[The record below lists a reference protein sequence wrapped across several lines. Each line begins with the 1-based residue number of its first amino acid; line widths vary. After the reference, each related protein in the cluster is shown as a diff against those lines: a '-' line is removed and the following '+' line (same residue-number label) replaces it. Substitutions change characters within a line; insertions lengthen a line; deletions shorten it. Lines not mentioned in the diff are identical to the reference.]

1 MVGGGP
7 AGAVTAALLAS
18 WGHDVVLVVGRRTGR
33 PLSESIP
40 PSCRKVLAVVG
51 LLDQVE
57 NAGFLS
63 AGGNSSL
70 WAGRFHV
77 APFEGPAGWQV
88 QRDVLDRL
96 LVAAA
101 ARAGARVL
109 HHASVQR
116 ILDAPEGGSRASLN
130 LGGVGH
136 SIQAAWVV
144 DASGRAGLLGAR
156 AGRTA
161 TAPETL
167 AIASHWTRPNGWS
180 VEDPTHTL
188 VESYEDGWIWSI
200 PVTRDVRCVAAMV
213 DPAETRAGGSLDLGR
228 RLRKELAATRWH
240 RSLLEASEP
249 VGRPWACSAT
259 PYASARYA
267 GPGWILVGDAGS
279 FLDPLSSFGVRKA
292 LSSAWLG
299 AVATHTA
306 LRTPSMTAAA
316 LELHDGCERDAA
328 RQCAR
333 AVARFD
339 RDAAAEHAGEF
350 WTRRAALSS
359 VLEPTDPRTNWSV
372 IASDPKAVLD
382 EPPVRAAFG
391 RLRDA
396 SVVLRPG
403 RGAARVRRPTVRGRE
418 VVLEERIASR
428 LLPEGVARVS
438 GVDVLALIGAAEN
451 GAAASSLF
459 AAHDR
464 MGHAVTLPDFLV
476 GTSILLATGLLE
488 IAERGAGIA
497 VGA

>member
-1 MVGGGP
+1 M
-7 AGAVTAALLAS
+7 
-18 WGHDVVLVVGRRTGR
+18 LVVGRRTGH

-51 LLDQVE
+51 LLDQME
-57 NAGFLS
+57 NAGFMS
-63 AGGNSSL
+63 ARGNTSL

-77 APFEGPAGWQV
+77 AAFEGPAGWQV

-96 LVAAA
+96 LVGAA

-109 HHASVQR
+109 HDASVQR

-130 LGGVGH
+130 VRGVGH
-136 SIQAAWVV
+136 SIHAAWVV

-156 AGRTA
+156 AGRRA
-161 TAPETL
+161 TAPATL
-167 AIASHWTRPNGWS
+167 AIASHWKRPRGWS

-188 VESYEDGWIWSI
+188 VESYEGGWIWSI
-200 PVTRDVRCVAAMV
+200 PVTHDVRCVAAMV
-213 DPAETRAGGSLDLGR
+213 DPTETQAGGSLDLGR

-240 RSLLEASEP
+240 RHLLAAAEP
-249 VGRPWACSAT
+249 AGQPWACSAT
-259 PYASARYA
+259 PYSSVRYA
-267 GPGWILVGDAGS
+267 GPGWILVGDSGS

-306 LRTPSMTAAA
+306 LRTPSMTTPA
-316 LELHDGCERDAA
+316 LELHESCEREAA

-339 RDAAAEHAGEF
+339 LDAAAEHAGEF
-350 WTRRAALSS
+350 WSRRAALSS
-359 VLEPTDPRTNWSV
+359 ASEPTDGRANWAV
-372 IASDPKAVLD
+372 IASNPTAVLD

-418 VVLEERIASR
+418 VVLEERVASR

-438 GVDVLALIGAAEN
+438 GVDVLTLLGAAEK
-451 GAAASSLF
+451 GAAVSSLF
-459 AAHDR
+459 EAHDR
-464 MGHAVTLPDFLV
+464 MGHGVTLPDFLV
-476 GTSILLATGLLE
+476 GTSILLAAGLLE
-488 IAERGAGIA
+488 IAEHGAGIA